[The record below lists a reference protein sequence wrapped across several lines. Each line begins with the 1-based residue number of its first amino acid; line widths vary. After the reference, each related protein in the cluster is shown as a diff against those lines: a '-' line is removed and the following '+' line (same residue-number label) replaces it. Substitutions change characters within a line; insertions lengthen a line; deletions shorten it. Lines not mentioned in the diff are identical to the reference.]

1 MLPVVLATE
10 RPIMLARRLPALIGF
25 AVLSSLVVVLI
36 HANVP
41 AVQQGS
47 YLQNCNGI
55 TNYFWYP
62 GTTVV
67 GTGST
72 ATEANDDAHHDAAD
86 YVRDQLPKC
95 KFCPDNRRCTSSIG
109 YDWHDYET
117 GDPQQDPITGEWS
130 CEVSFSGVDVS
141 QNCYPCP

>member
-1 MLPVVLATE
+1 MHSSRLATLL
-10 RPIMLARRLPALIGF
+10 RS
-25 AVLSSLVVVLI
+25 AVLSAVGVVLI

-41 AVQQGS
+41 AVQYGS

-67 GTGST
+67 GTGAT
-72 ATEANDDAHHDAAD
+72 ADEANDDAHHDAGD
-86 YVRDQLPKC
+86 YASDQLPKC
-95 KFCPDNRRCTSSIG
+95 KICPSNNRRCVGAIW
-109 YDWHDYET
+109 YDWENYET

-141 QNCYPCP
+141 KTCEQCP